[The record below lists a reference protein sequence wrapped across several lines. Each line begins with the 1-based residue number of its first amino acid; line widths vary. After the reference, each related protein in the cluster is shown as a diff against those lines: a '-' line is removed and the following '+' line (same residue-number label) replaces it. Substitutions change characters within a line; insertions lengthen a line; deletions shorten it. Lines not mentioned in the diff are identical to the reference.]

1 MPTALAVMAALPVSF
16 AAARAERL
24 LRKLRRCA
32 VTKQAECEYALKV
45 DQQHLFAKPFN
56 ERRPLH
62 EFSLALALL
71 QQRLPAGDVLDL
83 CCGPGWTSL
92 MLARGVSRA
101 GRRYLGTR

>member
-1 MPTALAVMAALPVSF
+1 MAALPVSF

-24 LRKLRRCA
+24 LRKPRRCA
-32 VTKQAECEYALKV
+32 VTKQAECEYALRV

-56 ERRPLH
+56 EPRPLH

-83 CCGPGWTSL
+83 LRPRLDQPDAGKGGL
-92 MLARGVSRA
+92 SRA
-101 GRRYLGTR
+101 GRR